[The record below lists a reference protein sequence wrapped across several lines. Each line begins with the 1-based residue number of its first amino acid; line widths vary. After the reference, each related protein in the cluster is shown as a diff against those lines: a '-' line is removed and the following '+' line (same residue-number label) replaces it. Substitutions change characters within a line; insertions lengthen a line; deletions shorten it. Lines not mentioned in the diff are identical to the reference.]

1 LVKANWHNVMLK
13 VSGLHVNYGALTAL
27 RDVSF
32 EVARGEIVCLVGAN
46 GAGKSTALNAIA
58 GGVVPKSGSINFEGR
73 ELVKMRPEAVA
84 RLGITLVPE
93 GRHVFGTLTV
103 EENLRV
109 GARGGRRATLI
120 DIDRV
125 MAHFPILRERRRASA
140 ASLSGGE
147 QQMLVLARA
156 LMTRPRL
163 VMIDEP
169 SLGLA
174 PRIVDQ
180 VYEILLTLRRETG
193 LTLLINEQSLQRVMK
208 AADRLYVV
216 RAGRVCFEKGGQTEE
231 DRPAI
236 LEAYFGFKQE
246 RAPLRESA

>member
-1 LVKANWHNVMLK
+1 MLK
-13 VSGLHVNYGALTAL
+13 VSDLHVNYGPLAAL
-27 RDVSF
+27 RGVSF
-32 EVARGEIVCLVGAN
+32 EVTRGEIVCFVGAD
-46 GAGKSTALNAIA
+46 GAGKSTALNVIA
-58 GGVVPKSGSINFEGR
+58 GGVAPRSGSINFEDR
-73 ELVKMRPEAVA
+73 ELAGMRPEAIA
-84 RLGITLVPE
+84 HLGITLVPE

-109 GARGGRRATLI
+109 GARGDRRTTMR

-125 MAHFPILRERRRASA
+125 MEYFPALRERRNASA

-156 LMTRPRL
+156 LITQPRL

-174 PRIVDQ
+174 PRIVAQ
-180 VYEILLTLRRETG
+180 VYEILLSLRRETG

-208 AADRLYVV
+208 AADRLYVI
-216 RAGRVCFEKGGQTEE
+216 RAGRVQFHKSGQTEE

-236 LEAYFGFKQE
+236 LEAYFGFKHDH
-246 RAPLRESA
+246 ALHPASS